1 MPLTADSVTRAVDA
15 SGDEI
20 KTFTDAG
27 GKQIQAAV
35 LVDDSAAHVG
45 TASNPLPVSAASLPL
60 PSGASTS
67 ALQTTANTALAAIQ
81 AATAQHAFGVNDVDT
96 ASATLTYVGKE
107 DKDGNWCVQKID
119 TTTGVAVRWASSL
132 NNGGYLTYA
141 AAWAAR
147 ASLTYGTYGSA
158 F

>member
-1 MPLTADSVTRAVDA
+1 MPLANSGVTRATDP
-15 SGDEI
+15 SGDII
-20 KTFTDAG
+20 KTFDDAD
-27 GKQIQAAV
+27 GKKIQAAAI
-35 LVDDSAAHVG
+35 VDENAAQVG

-60 PSGASTS
+60 PSGASIS

-81 AATAQHAFGVNDVDT
+81 AASAQGAFGVNDVAT
-96 ASATLTYVGKE
+96 PSATVTYVGKS

-119 TTTGVAVRWASSL
+119 TTSGVSIGWASVT
-132 NNGGYLTYA
+132 NNGGYLTYS

-147 ASLTYGTYGSA
+147 ASLTYGRFDEA